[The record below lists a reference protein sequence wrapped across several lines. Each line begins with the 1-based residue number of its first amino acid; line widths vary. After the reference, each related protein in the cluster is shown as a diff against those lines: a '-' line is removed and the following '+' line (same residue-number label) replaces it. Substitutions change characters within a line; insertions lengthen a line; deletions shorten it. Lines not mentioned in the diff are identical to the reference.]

1 MKSVTSKSED
11 NKACERHTVGHLV
24 NINEIGDDVFFET
37 DLGLIFVAR
46 GSSENPDAPYVV
58 SAEGTVDRMH
68 SKIRDEKGG
77 VIEIDEGAESFF
89 LGCFKKTS
97 HEELWR
103 NIAKDFNESFARH
116 LNVRIEV

>member
-1 MKSVTSKSED
+1 MKSVTSKSEN
-11 NKACERHTVGHLV
+11 NKTCEQYTVGHLV

-37 DLGLIFVAR
+37 DLGLVFVAQ

-58 SAEGTVDRMH
+58 SAEGTIGKTH
-68 SKIRDEKGG
+68 FKTRDGKGG
-77 VIEIDEGAESFF
+77 MFEVDEGSESYF
-89 LGCFKKTS
+89 LGFFEKTS

-116 LNVRIEV
+116 LNVRINV